1 MAHSSKPM
9 FVLFCSSLLLA
20 AAVRGDDWP
29 QWRGP
34 NRDAKVTEFTAPA
47 SWPAELTR
55 KWSVAAGASEATPA
69 LVGDKLFVVG
79 REGNQEITRCLDLAT
94 GNELWKDSVEAPAVT
109 GADNSHPGPRSS
121 PAVFG
126 GKVVT
131 FGVGA
136 TLSCLDA
143 ATGKVIWRKQAAQE
157 GYAALPRFHTATSPL
172 IVDGLVI
179 THLGNDSA
187 GAVIAYDLATGD
199 QKWKSVGDGPA
210 YASPAVMT
218 VGATKLVLTCSAA
231 NILALQ
237 ATDGKVV
244 WKTACKT
251 QYNAASPLIDGST
264 VVFAGPAQGQTTA
277 YKIEKSGDAFK
288 GTQLW
293 NAAVGT
299 AYNTPVL
306 KDGFIYALVVG
317 GGGGGGM
324 RRGGG
329 AGTYACLNVANG
341 QVAWNDT
348 ANNRNTTYGSIV
360 EAGGVLFGLVENGTL
375 TVFKADPAAFS
386 QLASYKVAS
395 KNVYAY
401 PIVSGKN
408 IVVRDVDSVAL
419 YTLP

>member
-1 MAHSSKPM
+1 MSRLSKPVVVLLSGCVM
-9 FVLFCSSLLLA
+9 FA
-20 AAVRGDDWP
+20 AAAARGDDWP

-34 NRDAKVTEFTAPA
+34 NRDAKATGFTAPA
-47 SWPAELTR
+47 SWPAELTK
-55 KWSVAAGASEATPA
+55 KWSVAAGSSDATPA
-69 LVGDKLFVVG
+69 LVGDKLYVVG
-79 REGNQEITRCLDLAT
+79 REGAEEITRCLDLAT
-94 GNELWKDSVEAPAVT
+94 GKELWKDAVPAPAVT
-109 GADNSHPGPRSS
+109 GADNGFPGPRSS
-121 PAVFG
+121 PAVVS

-143 ATGKVIWRKQAAQE
+143 ASGKVVWRKQAAQE

-199 QKWKSVGDGPA
+199 QKWKSAGDGPA

-218 VGATKLVLTCSAA
+218 IGDTKLIVTCSAA
-231 NILALQ
+231 SILALQ
-237 ATDGKVV
+237 LSDGKVV

-251 QYNAASPLIDGST
+251 QYNASSPVIDGSM
-264 VVFAGPAQGQTTA
+264 VIFAGPAQGQTTA
-277 YKIEKSGDAFK
+277 YKIEKSGDSLK

-306 KDGFIYALVVG
+306 KDGFLYGLVAG
-317 GGGGGGM
+317 GGGRGG
-324 RRGGG
+324 RGGG
-329 AGTYACLNVANG
+329 AGNYACLNLANG

-348 ANNRNTTYGSIV
+348 ANNRNTTYGAIV

-375 TVFKADPAAFS
+375 TVFKADSTAFS
-386 QLASYKVAS
+386 QLASYKVAT
-395 KNVYAY
+395 KNVYAH
-401 PIVSGKN
+401 PIISGKN
-408 IVVRDVDSVAL
+408 IIIQDMASVTL
-419 YTLP
+419 FTLP